1 MPNQEDGEDDCDGG
15 GGGYSG
21 GVLQKLCPNK
31 ICVFPM
37 ITVT

>member
-21 GVLQKLCPNK
+21 GVLQNYVQIKY
-31 ICVFPM
+31 VFFQ
-37 ITVT
+37 